1 MPSALSTW
9 ARDVQKSIRNQSEI
23 GVSRQDWVEI
33 TEMML
38 GKVRRLWEL
47 PQRWD
52 LAVAAGTRFQR
63 VFPSCKPQQWRPGQ
77 WDFGPGTEVPKHK
90 SNAYQP
96 EGAATQATQVAV
108 SEQDSRT
115 DEDRRIANVW
125 GFPEIG
131 VPPNHPFIDGFSIT
145 NHPFGGT
152 PIYRN
157 HHLNYY
163 IYHWQGAQDISKIG
177 GL

>member
-1 MPSALSTW
+1 M
-9 ARDVQKSIRNQSEI
+9 
-23 GVSRQDWVEI
+23 
-33 TEMML
+33 

-52 LAVAAGTRFQR
+52 GTWQSQLGTRFQR
-63 VFPSCKPQQWRPGQ
+63 VFPSCKPQQWRAGQ

-90 SNAYQP
+90 SNAHQP

-108 SEQDSRT
+108 AEQDSRT

-131 VPPNHPFIDGFSIT
+131 VPPNHPFIDSDFPLQTIHLGVPPFTEIT
-145 NHPFGGT
+145 IYTIIYTIGKVPK
-152 PIYRN
+152 IYRK
-157 HHLNYY
+157 LVAFDFET
-163 IYHWQGAQDISKIG
+163 WKFSQAKPDMDGAAG
-177 GL
+177 